1 MPAIT
6 FNLITPPPA
15 LAVSQLRFQA
25 RDPPQST
32 GLLFSP
38 FVQKIWQQFMI
49 LCKEYDQIGGKLP
62 VEVVV
67 SSPNQC
73 HQTHKEISHFWN
85 KTSQQLQELSRVV
98 QSHFLLLSV
107 VVLNCHKCQHVH
119 YDINDGMSCLWVN
132 FRQAWLKEDVFS
144 KDQRVS
150 HSFSQGHCK
159 WQGRLLSCSRKR
171 SFGKKRFSFKP

>member
-6 FNLITPPPA
+6 FNPITPH
-15 LAVSQLRFQA
+15 LRWQWVS
-25 RDPPQST
+25 
-32 GLLFSP
+32 
-38 FVQKIWQQFMI
+38 FVSRQEILHKVQVSCFHL
-49 LCKEYDQIGGKLP
+49 LCKKYDNNLWFYEYDQIGGKLP
-62 VEVVV
+62 VEVGV

-85 KTSQQLQELSRVV
+85 KTSQELPELSRVV
-98 QSHFLLLSV
+98 QSHSLLLSV